1 MKLKHLFEME
11 YSDLRTTE
19 DIISRMFKDLEL
31 DVSWTVHFKE
41 RAVNREEGIT
51 SVDLIAAFRKL
62 KDKYGPV
69 LQAAHNNHEKMEVVL
84 QDISTELNIPFGID
98 FTHKD
103 PKKRKYLLRGITIMR
118 KTPDKFF
125 VLDKGTHI
133 MKVESTEIEDLTE

>member
-69 LQAAHNNHEKMEVVL
+69 L
-84 QDISTELNIPFGID
+84 TELNIPFGID